1 MLKTIN
7 RENIQVGTTL
17 FLVPAYLKLSKPQL
31 ITINKV
37 GRKFAYFGVR
47 GKIDLDTLSVI
58 SEGSGT
64 PTLWDSEADYQAY
77 QQQLA
82 VIRECRDAFSS
93 YELAKRKKLTYE
105 KAVKILAILNDD
117 NE

>member
-1 MLKTIN
+1 MLKNFN
-7 RENIQVGTTL
+7 RENIEVGTTL
-17 FLVPAYLKLSKPQL
+17 FLVPAHLKTAKPQL

-47 GKIDLDTLSVI
+47 GKIDLDTLSVV

-64 PTLWDSEADYQAY
+64 PTLWDSEADYQSY

-82 VIRECRDAFSS
+82 VIAECRDAFCSH
-93 YELAKRKKLTYE
+93 ELAKRKKLTYE
-105 KAVKILAILNDD
+105 KAVKILAILND
-117 NE
+117 EE